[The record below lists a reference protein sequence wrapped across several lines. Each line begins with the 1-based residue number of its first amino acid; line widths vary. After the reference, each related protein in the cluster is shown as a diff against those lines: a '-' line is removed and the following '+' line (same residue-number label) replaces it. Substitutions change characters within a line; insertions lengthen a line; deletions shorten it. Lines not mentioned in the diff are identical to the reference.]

1 MNLFF
6 AITRSK
12 IVRISLSIAFFFITF
27 TMLDDDPMLNADG
40 EVASQEILAEFRSV
54 CLFDGRSERKTCCKC
69 RDRKISRFAP
79 TTPSLALL
87 LPFSIRKNQMLCET
101 CWIPLYTKVRNEYMP
116 NEPPKVPP
124 MDSPTRRFGTKTKMR
139 STLYYRQYIQFNSR
153 APAVLAHTFCCRQ
166 LADFSP
172 VG

>member
-6 AITRSK
+6 AIARSK

-54 CLFDGRSERKTCCKC
+54 CLFDGRSERKRCCKC
-69 RDRKISRFAP
+69 RDRKVSRFAP
-79 TTPSLALL
+79 MTPSLALL

-116 NEPPKVPP
+116 NEPPKGPRTEC
-124 MDSPTRRFGTKTKMR
+124 MDSPTDKLGH
-139 STLYYRQYIQFNSR
+139 QE
-153 APAVLAHTFCCRQ
+153 
-166 LADFSP
+166 
-172 VG
+172 